1 MDIFSL
7 IFFYFLVIYLIIYI
21 LGITT
26 GYLPT
31 EEITRY
37 RKRLKKTFINSTIV
51 REVFN
56 GQPRKELEIPLFI
69 DSYNYYMNSVDVAN
83 QLRATVTVY
92 FSRNEKEFFP
102 GMFWAINIILTN
114 Y

>member
-1 MDIFSL
+1 M
-7 IFFYFLVIYLIIYI
+7 
-21 LGITT
+21 TT

-31 EEITRY
+31 EKITRY
-37 RKRLKKTFINSTIV
+37 RKRPKKTSINSTITK
-51 REVFN
+51 EVFD
-56 GQPRKELEIPLFI
+56 GQYYKELEIPLFI
-69 DSYNYYMNSVDVAN
+69 DCYNYHMNLVDVAN

-102 GMFWAINIILTN
+102 KIFWAINMILTN